1 MIRQSVF
8 AGSWYP
14 NDSVLLGRLIER
26 AKEPKEGAFTRFAVL
41 PHAGLSY
48 SAPGI
53 APFFGSFDRSV
64 TRLLV
69 IAPALCPCAGR
80 SSHHGSLD
88 SYKTPLD
95 HWRAFP
101 EWSKLRRTLQFFKE
115 HSIEM
120 VLPFISGLEHPPKVS
135 AALVNHFSSLKALDE
150 MSDFLLEEDEGL
162 SIIASSDFTHY
173 GPRFGFSTL
182 SEQEVKERDIQ
193 VARLL
198 ADGKIEEAF
207 SFFTTSR
214 HTICGWASAALVA
227 NIAKRKGMKG
237 EVAGYYTSNDIAGRD
252 DGDFVAYATILWRQ
266 DEEYHDRL
274 LILAREV
281 LSASLGIGD
290 APMYELLKKRD
301 DPFFT
306 QKRGVFVTLRTKDGA
321 LRGASAAC

>member
-14 NDSVLLGRLIER
+14 NDPVLLGRLIER

-69 IAPALCPCAGR
+69 IGPSHYAHVPADRIITAPFDSYETPL
-80 SSHHGSLD
+80 GSLEGF
-88 SYKTPLD
+88 SLSGANPA
-95 HWRAFP
+95 HAP
-101 EWSKLRRTLQFFKE
+101 ILQRE

-120 VLPFISGLEHPPKVS
+120 VLPFIAGLEHPPKVS

-266 DEEYHDRL
+266 DGR
-274 LILAREV
+274 V
-281 LSASLGIGD
+281 S
-290 APMYELLKKRD
+290 
-301 DPFFT
+301 
-306 QKRGVFVTLRTKDGA
+306 
-321 LRGASAAC
+321 